1 MARGSL
7 AGASVVL
14 ICFDGQTLSRF
25 GCSFPFQVAIQG
37 VRLCFTAPFDDKG
50 VLHFIATDGGTCAYS
65 NPHDSGRIVASMSSI
80 FESSSQYGDPR
91 RFVQGASHDGQYNFT
106 NNQAGS
112 WMAVDLKRQ
121 LIPSHYCLRSDK
133 HSGGNHKMRHWR
145 LEGSN
150 DGSSWTTLR
159 EHSNDTALG
168 DDAFSVAHWPLPDVA
183 TAYRHFRIYQT
194 GNNSSNNNTL
204 ICTGIELYGVLLS
217 AGAE

>member
-1 MARGSL
+1 MK
-7 AGASVVL
+7 
-14 ICFDGQTLSRF
+14 LS
-25 GCSFPFQVAIQG
+25 
-37 VRLCFTAPFDDKG
+37 FTAPFDDKG
-50 VLHFIATDGGTCAYS
+50 VLHFIATDGGTCAYA
-65 NPHDSGRIVASMSSI
+65 NPHDSGRVVASMSSI
-80 FESSSQYGDPR
+80 GYGDPR
-91 RFVQGASHDGQYNFT
+91 RFVQGASHDGQHNYTDNR
-106 NNQAGS
+106 AGS

-121 LIPSHYCLRSDK
+121 LIPSHYCLRSDL
-133 HSGGNHKMRHWR
+133 HSETNGSSYKMRHWR

-194 GNNSSNNNTL
+194 GKNSSNNDCL
-204 ICTGIELYGVLLS
+204 MCTGIEVYGVLPS